1 MSEPQPTTA
10 PTTTTTP
17 AAAPAN
23 NTNSDLAKALAELR
37 AQAEKKEAELLA
49 MLKAKEEE
57 AEAAKKIAG
66 SYEQAQK
73 KQREEYAAKEAPRA
87 EAIIGELRQIV
98 KEEGGVT
105 EPLSSEWEAYSRE
118 FMTNPEPL
126 AREMQAVTVSCAR
139 GIRKYKEENAALKAR
154 LDAVDKELANA
165 RAEADLLGEDI
176 RTERR
181 DTKARNRNASLMQ
194 PASNAAAAAP
204 TPAAAPRPM
213 PNWAARFSFQEGSSL
228 QATPSYVETRGVAAR
243 MTEPAVARAP
253 VPTPAPVQQ
262 KVEAPSSQAPQKL
275 QPTRF
280 GAIFSN
286 SMSNNPHTRAMFEFA
301 AERVAS
307 APLDRGALY
316 HQVGREV
323 GAPFGG
329 QSK

>member
-1 MSEPQPTTA
+1 MSEPQA
-10 PTTTTTP
+10 AATTP
-17 AAAPAN
+17 APATNNNNTQTTPAN
-23 NTNSDLAKALAELR
+23 NSDLAKALAELR
-37 AQAEKKEAELLA
+37 AQAEKKEAELLSK
-49 MLKAKEEE
+49 LKEKEEE

-73 KQREEYAAKEAPRA
+73 KAREEYAQKQAPHA
-87 EAIIGELRQIV
+87 EAIINELRQIV

-118 FMTNPEPL
+118 FMTDPEPL

-194 PASNAAAAAP
+194 PASAA
-204 TPAAAPRPM
+204 TPATPAPRPM
-213 PNWAARFSFQEGSSL
+213 PNWASRFSFQEGSSL
-228 QATPSYVETRGVAAR
+228 QATPSFVETRGVAAR
-243 MTEPAVARAP
+243 MTEPTVARTPVPAP
-253 VPTPAPVQQ
+253 VPAPVQQ
-262 KVEAPSSQAPQKL
+262 KVEAPSQVAPQM

-280 GAIFSN
+280 GGVFGN
-286 SMSNNPHTRAMFEFA
+286 SMSNNPHTRAMFEFM

-307 APLDRGALY
+307 APLDRGTLY
-316 HQVGREV
+316 HQAGRQIK
-323 GAPFGG
+323 APSGG
-329 QSK
+329 QE